1 MSKKITTKQ
10 LGALVQAA
18 IAVKKY
24 SYSPYSHFKV
34 GAAVLTEDDKIYAG
48 TNIENASYGLTLCAE
63 RNAMFKAVSEGYKH
77 FTALALCTDPVP
89 GQPFGTP
96 CGACLQVMTEFMAPD
111 TPLFLI
117 SVDKKGNKTVYKKKL
132 KNFMP
137 YSFTDF

>member
-1 MSKKITTKQ
+1 MNKKITTLQ
-10 LGALVQAA
+10 IQALAQAA
-18 IAVKKY
+18 VAVKKH

-34 GAAVLTEDDKIYAG
+34 GAAVLTEDGKIYAG

-63 RNAMFKAVSEGYKH
+63 RNAMFKAVSEGYTH
-77 FTALALCTDPVP
+77 FTALALCTDPIP
-89 GQPFGTP
+89 NQPFGTP
-96 CGACLQVMTEFMAPD
+96 CGACLQVMTEFMKPD

-117 SVDKKGNKTVYKKKL
+117 SADKKGKLTIYKKKL